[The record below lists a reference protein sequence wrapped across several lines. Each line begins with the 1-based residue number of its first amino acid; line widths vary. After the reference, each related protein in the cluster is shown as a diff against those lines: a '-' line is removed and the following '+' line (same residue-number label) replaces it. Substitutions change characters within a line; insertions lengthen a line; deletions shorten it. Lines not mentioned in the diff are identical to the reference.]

1 MNCGSKMRRTAKDP
15 RTIVLGS
22 SIFFAILALLFIFI
36 SLISPLYFIFSEDA
50 VEIVY
55 NFRQRETI
63 KWKDVREVYQTGSW
77 FYKAGGL
84 PHYVLLYPKK
94 EKRLFFVTGEIPKT
108 RKTKK
113 LIIDMII
120 LSGNQI
126 DFLRLLL

>member
-1 MNCGSKMRRTAKDP
+1 MYSQSPKDD
-15 RTIVLGS
+15 S
-22 SIFFAILALLFIFI
+22 SWGFDFFAILALLFIFI

-77 FYKAGGL
+77 FYKAGACRIMF
-84 PHYVLLYPKK
+84 YYIPKK
-94 EKRLFFVTGEIPKT
+94 KNDCFLYGKNPKD
-108 RKTKK
+108 KKNKK
-113 LIIDMII
+113 LLIDMII
-120 LSGNQI
+120 FSGNQI